1 MSLIIAVISVLV
13 ISTLIAKFYPTSKKI
28 ELIEEQPKENVD
40 PTPTPSWVNE
50 IKFETETKI
59 TPELSVVEKTV
70 KKVTNKKST
79 SKNTAK
85 VKPLAKMEAKKKST
99 KK

>member
-13 ISTLIAKFYPTSKKI
+13 VGILIARFYPNPKKT
-28 ELIEEQPKENVD
+28 EDFVETKVED

-50 IKFETETKI
+50 IKFETEVLV
-59 TPELSVVEKTV
+59 TPEPSVVEKIV
-70 KKVTNKKST
+70 KKVTKPKSKTNKKP
-79 SKNTAK
+79 A
-85 VKPLAKMEAKKKST
+85 PKMSNKKST